1 MRCKGFKDHLK
12 EEFRGA
18 VSEIK
23 KFRFIMHLKK
33 LIFHIFKNS
42 PEYRR
47 CGAIAFHV
55 PSSAVSFYSILLS
68 FHKLKF
74 FSSFS
79 LLFFCCLVSP

>member
-23 KFRFIMHLKK
+23 TLRFIIHLKK
-33 LIFHIFKNS
+33 LIFHIFKNL

-47 CGAIAFHV
+47 CGEIAFHV
-55 PSSAVSFYSILLS
+55 PSAVSFYSLWLS
-68 FHKLKF
+68 FHKLTF
-74 FSSFS
+74 FSSFD
-79 LLFFCCLVSP
+79 LLFFCCPVSP